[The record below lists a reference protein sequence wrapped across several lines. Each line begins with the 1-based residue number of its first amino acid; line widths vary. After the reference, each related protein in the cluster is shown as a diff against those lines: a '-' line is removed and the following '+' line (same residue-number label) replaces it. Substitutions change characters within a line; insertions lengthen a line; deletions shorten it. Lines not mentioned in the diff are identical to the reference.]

1 MTGNFLVAERRLRI
15 RYQEQEQRL
24 AANGATRPLL
34 CVPGSGLLSDQL
46 AGVQLVRREQVF
58 MPEAV

>member
-24 AANGATRPLL
+24 AANGATLSFLR
-34 CVPGSGLLSDQL
+34 VPAKVPSPSDL
-46 AGVQLVRREQVF
+46 PTFAIVRCKPV
-58 MPEAV
+58 VC